1 MLQHSSLAQYLS
13 GNQFNSPVHL
23 VNVKGMCNSEFEN
36 IELRDQTIVELS
48 TQCETNTGIH
58 S

>member
-48 TQCETNTGIH
+48 TQCETNIH

>member
-23 VNVKGMCNSEFEN
+23 VSVKGMCNSEFEN

-48 TQCETNTGIH
+48 TRAQCETNIH